1 MTNPSSPALPLLQDF
16 SDRLSPMVV
25 KELRHGLRARVFT
38 SVLTVFHVC
47 MIVIVSACTVGADVA
62 TVGYIFWAF
71 SAAAL
76 LVALP
81 LRGFGALCG
90 EMKSGTM
97 DMLSLTSI
105 SGMRIVLGK
114 WVALFS
120 QSLLLAVSLLP
131 YMVARY
137 QFGGVEI
144 AQEAAALGLMVIL
157 SGVITAAMVTFS
169 SQKSLVLRLL
179 MAAGVLPGVIPATV
193 FIFLLGSTTGGE
205 ILSEFRV
212 LEGWQQGGILACVS
226 LGAAYVIYT
235 LLALG
240 ASRIAP
246 PSENHSTV
254 KRRVHLA
261 ILAIIT
267 VIGWCLAEHSEE
279 AMMWALVP
287 SWCITFLVG
296 VDVTTEEMPRFPGVV
311 RDRVK
316 RGGFSLFLGRLFYPG
331 WSSGVMFYILL
342 VGMCVSIM
350 TARWF
355 LFRDLDSVFPMFASL
370 LAGVVVPACVR
381 VNKTNPFANWWVV
394 QIGLGVAGVLL
405 SIVVDVTSERD
416 FAYAGLVVPQMA
428 LLAAMSISGTEIFRL
443 MAMSGGVWLLAAF
456 LFSLREGK
464 IYRRLE
470 EEARE
475 SLDAGGKA
483 EGRS

>member
-1 MTNPSSPALPLLQDF
+1 MTPPQSSALPLLKDF

-47 MIVIVSACTVGADVA
+47 MILIVSSCTAGADVE

-81 LRGFGALCG
+81 MRGFAALCG
-90 EMKSGTM
+90 EMKGGTM

-105 SGMRIVLGK
+105 SGMRIVSGK

-137 QFGGVEI
+137 QFGGVEM
-144 AQEAAALGLMVIL
+144 AQEAGALGLMVIL
-157 SGVITAAMVTFS
+157 SGVITATLVAFS
-169 SQKSLVLRLL
+169 SQKSLVLRLM

-205 ILSEFRV
+205 ILSEFGALATWER
-212 LEGWQQGGILACVS
+212 WGILACVS
-226 LGAAYVIYT
+226 LGSAYVIYT

-261 ILAIIT
+261 VLALIT
-267 VIGWCLAEHSEE
+267 VVGWSLAGHSEE

-311 RDRVK
+311 RNRVQ
-316 RGGFSLFLGRLFYPG
+316 RGGVSLLLGRLFYPG

-350 TARWF
+350 MARWF
-355 LFRDLDSVFPMFASL
+355 LFRDLDWAFPMFASL

-381 VNKTNPFANWWVV
+381 VNKTNLFANWWVV

-428 LLAAMSISGTEIFRL
+428 FLAAMSRGGTEIFRL
-443 MAMSGGVWLLAAF
+443 MAMSGGAWLLVAF
-456 LFSLREGK
+456 LFSVREGK

-470 EEARE
+470 DEARQ
-475 SLDAGGKA
+475 SLGAGTKEDGVA
-483 EGRS
+483 